1 MTDSINDIEILIGK
15 SITKNTTPE
24 ENKKLKSWIDSSDA
38 NQILYNQTLNVWTK
52 SKNLFSDAEIKED
65 KFKIQAKIN
74 KDLRSR
80 IQKSRKRNILY
91 KLAAILY
98 SMFRFLDF

>member
-38 NQILYNQTLNVWTK
+38 NQILYNQ
-52 SKNLFSDAEIKED
+52 A
-65 KFKIQAKIN
+65 
-74 KDLRSR
+74 
-80 IQKSRKRNILY
+80 
-91 KLAAILY
+91 
-98 SMFRFLDF
+98 